1 MDNVLFWDNS
11 LCVINIIIASEPKR
25 EVKSENYYTK
35 VIPLYDLMKGN
46 SFDWDMLKSVNLDS
60 LLKDKSPKEMS
71 DTIIPKIGEAVKLH
85 MKLLDNSKPSGFSS
99 NNLIPMVVR
108 EIFKKKCRLS
118 KQLRSVTSVSR
129 CTNIHDNIQRLD
141 VELKH
146 YYEERQ

>member
-1 MDNVLFWDNS
+1 MRNLLDLFFCSKPDVILGHEIMDNVLFWDNS

-60 LLKDKSPKEMS
+60 LLQDKSPKEMA

-85 MKLLDNSKPSGFSS
+85 MNLLDNS
-99 NNLIPMVVR
+99 
-108 EIFKKKCRLS
+108 
-118 KQLRSVTSVSR
+118 
-129 CTNIHDNIQRLD
+129 
-141 VELKH
+141 
-146 YYEERQ
+146 